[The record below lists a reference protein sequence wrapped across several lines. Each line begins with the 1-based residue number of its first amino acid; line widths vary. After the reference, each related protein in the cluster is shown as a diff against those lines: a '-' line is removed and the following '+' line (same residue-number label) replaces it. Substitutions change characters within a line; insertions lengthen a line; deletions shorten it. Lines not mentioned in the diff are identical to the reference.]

1 MKKGC
6 IIFWVIAVLLCT
18 GCGKTEPDDNVI
30 IRQETDA
37 AVVTEAETTAP
48 TADPNAGKQARY
60 DAAMEALQSYLETGS
75 CVKSGSGAVVF
86 HETAAKYIQ
95 SEFLALNDY
104 LDSQEVASRFGP
116 VVNRLAEI
124 KVRTKN
130 NLGSAEM
137 GTLCT
142 YEYDSKGRLLVTDA
156 PDIGEHY
163 GYDISAFGYLHLEY
177 DTSDVL
183 NRITVMNTS
192 STVLARIIPTFDEQG
207 LLIKTDVTT
216 NEDSYT
222 CEFTYDVE
230 GNRISGQLYDP
241 LYNAIHNVSYQ
252 YDRNNQLVQRY
263 WKDSVWNTVII
274 TDYVYDET
282 GRLISATESKGHESN
297 PASEYVFSRTYQ
309 YNEDGELAGF
319 KAIPDSG
326 DTDYASIEYLYKY
339 EQIFGYLK

>member
-1 MKKGC
+1 MKKRC
-6 IIFWVIAVLLCT
+6 IIFWMIAVILCA
-18 GCGKTEPDDNVI
+18 GCGKTEPADNVVV
-30 IRQETDA
+30 RQETEE

-48 TADPNAGKQARY
+48 TKDPNAGKQARY

-104 LDSQEVASRFGP
+104 LDSQEIASRFGP
-116 VVNRLAEI
+116 HVNRLAEI

-130 NLGSAEM
+130 NLGSASM

-163 GYDISAFGYLHLEY
+163 GYDTSVFGYLHLEY
-177 DTSDVL
+177 DSNDVL
-183 NRITVMNTS
+183 KRITVMDAF
-192 STVLARIIPTFDEQG
+192 STVLARIIPTFDEKG
-207 LLIKTDVTT
+207 LLLKTDVTT
-216 NEDSYT
+216 NVDSYT
-222 CEFTYDVE
+222 CEFSYDVE

-241 LYNAIHNVSYQ
+241 FYNEIHNVSYQ
-252 YDRNNQLVQRY
+252 YDMNNRLVQRY
-263 WKDSVWNTVII
+263 WKDSVWNMVII

-282 GRLISATESKGHESN
+282 GRIISATESKGRESN
-297 PASEYVFSRTYQ
+297 PTSEYVLSRTYQ
-309 YNEDGELAGF
+309 YNEAGELSSF
-319 KAIPDSG
+319 KVIPDSG
-326 DTDYASIEYLYKY
+326 DTNYASMEFLYKY
-339 EQIFGYLK
+339 EQIFGYRK